1 MDKYEMTFKELVIAE
16 FEDLEFDVLTGHATP
31 TQAIQYVNVKAILD
45 NAADPSRYNKA
56 FEVLHVSD
64 TARKTD
70 LAPQGAIDGY
80 FYYNGSRKAV
90 EYKTNGGRIESLYR
104 LRKPENAFIIYS
116 MDFETRQTFRK
127 DGTPRPT
134 KHYKVAPII
143 LKVSDFLSILEH
155 CNAVKVL
162 EHKGK
167 GDRERAIQGD
177 SVKLAK
183 VLAEYPIAFNPNAKY
198 TAADFEDIELW

>member
-1 MDKYEMTFKELVIAE
+1 MEQYEMTFKELVIAE
-16 FEDLEFDVLTGHATP
+16 FEDLEFDVLAGYATP
-31 TQAIQYVNVKAILD
+31 TQVVQYTNVKAILD
-45 NAADPSRYNKA
+45 NVADPSRYNKA

-64 TARKTD
+64 KARKTD

-80 FYYNGSRKAV
+80 FYYNGSRHAV

-116 MDFETRQTFRK
+116 MDFETRVTYRK
-127 DGTPRPT
+127 DGTARPT

-143 LKVSDFLSILEH
+143 LKVSDFLAILEH

-167 GDRERAIQGD
+167 GDRERAVQGD

-183 VLAEYPIAFNPNAKY
+183 CLADYPIAYNPNAKY
-198 TAADFEDIELW
+198 TTADFEDIELW